1 MKNEG
6 EFNAFLSRHF
16 RRHLPR
22 VTSIKVSDRFT
33 AGVSDFILW
42 HEGRSTVLEAK
53 FIKCFGK
60 NGRPTLDHPFSAAQM
75 NFMKNV
81 NHTANGSY
89 GVVGVGDERVM
100 YLLNFSLMSECVE
113 GNLTPEQVKRGL
125 EIPLTKQGVDTL
137 VVALGG

>member
-1 MKNEG
+1 
-6 EFNAFLSRHF
+6 
-16 RRHLPR
+16 
-22 VTSIKVSDRFT
+22 
-33 AGVSDFILW
+33 
-42 HEGRSTVLEAK
+42 
-53 FIKCFGK
+53 
-60 NGRPTLDHPFSAAQM
+60 M